1 MSFELV
7 VSTPDILSVIT
18 AYHGPCLSAV
28 LILTLYVQIF
38 RDNEDRVQE
47 LWACG
52 RTASGW
58 EGDRYAEELQEEMDA
73 LERDRAPTFFRVLGP
88 IAAFSHS
95 RQRAKLGLRRV
106 LTGSQ

>member
-73 LERDRAPTFFRVLGP
+73 IERDRYEHQP
-88 IAAFSHS
+88 FSGYS
-95 RQRAKLGLRRV
+95 DLSPPFLIRDRERN
-106 LTGSQ
+106 SDSDES

>member
-73 LERDRAPTFFRVLGP
+73 LERDRFEHQP
-88 IAAFSHS
+88 FSGYS
-95 RQRAKLGLRRV
+95 DLSPPFLIRDRERN
-106 LTGSQ
+106 SDSDES

>member
-1 MSFELV
+1 MTFEIV
-7 VSTPDILSVIT
+7 VSTPEILSVIT

-73 LERDRAPTFFRVLGP
+73 IERDRYEHQP
-88 IAAFSHS
+88 FSGYS
-95 RQRAKLGLRRV
+95 DLSPPFLIRDRERN
-106 LTGSQ
+106 SDSDES

>member
-73 LERDRAPTFFRVLGP
+73 IERDRYEHQP
-88 IAAFSHS
+88 FSGYS
-95 RQRAKLGLRRV
+95 DLSPLFLLRDRERN
-106 LTGSQ
+106 SDSDES

>member
-1 MSFELV
+1 MTFELV

-73 LERDRAPTFFRVLGP
+73 IERDRFEHQP
-88 IAAFSHS
+88 FSGYS
-95 RQRAKLGLRRV
+95 DLSPPFLIRDRERN
-106 LTGSQ
+106 SDSDES